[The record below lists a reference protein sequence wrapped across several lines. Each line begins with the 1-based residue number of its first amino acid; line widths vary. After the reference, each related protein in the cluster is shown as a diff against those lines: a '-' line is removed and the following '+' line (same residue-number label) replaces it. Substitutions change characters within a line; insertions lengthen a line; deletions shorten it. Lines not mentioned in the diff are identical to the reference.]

1 MESNPILQE
10 LHPGTQTKVLS
21 LGSLEPGL
29 ETECEHRLSI
39 PELKCCRTKTVHG
52 LGLPNWTQTKITWEE
67 STSAEELPSSD
78 WPLGASVALGLD

>member
-29 ETECEHRLSI
+29 ETEYECRLSI
-39 PELKCCRTKTVHG
+39 PEPGTEMLRR
-52 LGLPNWTQTKITWEE
+52 LILQN
-67 STSAEELPSSD
+67 
-78 WPLGASVALGLD
+78 